1 MFTTVVDVER
11 IIVTTY
17 QYLQTRIAGSQDSFI
32 LCYFFLKDVCTGFT
46 FKSMVL
52 GIRAPVSFPTGLNI
66 SLNLKQPNIFQNKN
80 NTNVLN
86 FTTLNATTIYISQ
99 SKMKLTFI

>member
-1 MFTTVVDVER
+1 MFTTVVDGER

-32 LCYFFLKDVCTGFT
+32 LCYF
-46 FKSMVL
+46 
-52 GIRAPVSFPTGLNI
+52 SFPTGLNI